1 MSESDPRTRS
11 EPLALRSHPIAIP
24 ISESYGRPLTGRQL
38 QVLILSARGLSQT
51 QIAAELGVS
60 HNTVVGHKRLLKE
73 RLGASSTVDAIA
85 IGIETGVIETDP
97 GLDSIDSSRFDTLTP
112 RQRVVYELLVEDYGH
127 PTYDELAHRLG
138 ITEQGVK
145 NAAVKIFR
153 KLGLRDRKQ
162 AIELELKQRQGL
174 SGEFDE
180 AL

>member
-1 MSESDPRTRS
+1 
-11 EPLALRSHPIAIP
+11 
-24 ISESYGRPLTGRQL
+24 
-38 QVLILSARGLSQT
+38 
-51 QIAAELGVS
+51 
-60 HNTVVGHKRLLKE
+60 VVGYKRLLKE

-180 AL
+180 AF